1 MDTETKIELLQE
13 LAEEYANCNRCK
25 LCEPVDRKRN
35 NVVFA
40 DGNVDA
46 TLMIIG
52 EAPGEQEDLSGV
64 PFVGPAG
71 DLFEKL
77 LRSFESSRDEVF
89 ITNVV
94 CCRPTY
100 EDNPRKNRAP
110 NKEEIAACSDRLSKT
125 IEIVDPFV
133 LLLLGNAPLKAL
145 TKERKTLTSL
155 ARDENHCAVS
165 AYTKGQ
171 CAEVERPAIVAFH
184 PSYLL
189 RNDDMSDAGD
199 MANGF
204 YAWEKAFAL
213 ADEYNKIYK
222 GIPVPMREANE

>member
-1 MDTETKIELLQE
+1 MDTETKIELLEE
-13 LAEEYANCNRCK
+13 LVDEYANCDKCG
-25 LCEPVDRKRN
+25 LCNPTDRKRN

-46 TLMIIG
+46 SLMIIG
-52 EAPGEQEDLSGV
+52 EAPGEQEDLHGV

-77 LRSFESSRDEVF
+77 LRSFNSSRDEVF

-94 CCRPTY
+94 CCRPTQ

-110 NKEEIAACSDRLSKT
+110 SKEEIAACSDRLHQT

-133 LLLLGNAPLKAL
+133 ILLLGNAPLKSL

-155 ARDENHCAVS
+155 SRDENHCAVDV
-165 AYTKGQ
+165 YTNGQ
-171 CAEVERPAIVAFH
+171 CTEVTRSGIVTFH

-189 RNDDMSDAGD
+189 RNDDMSDSGD
-199 MANGF
+199 MAKSY

-213 ADEYNKIYK
+213 ADKYNEIYK
-222 GIPVPMREANE
+222 GIPIPMRDTE